1 MYEAQISKAH
11 IHAVFLS
18 RGESEVIVDPKHLT
32 DISPVREQAQ
42 GLQMNF

>member
-18 RGESEVIVDPKHLT
+18 RGESEVIVDPKHLI
-32 DISPVREQAQ
+32 DLAPVREQAQ
-42 GLQMNF
+42 GLEIKF